1 VSPRRPASPPFLLT
15 LDPQRPLQ
23 RQLYDGLRQAIVA
36 GRLPPAARLPSARLL
51 AADLG
56 VSRNTVTLALDQL
69 SAEGYVEGH
78 VRAGTFV
85 SRTLPETLLQIG
97 ASAPARGGRP
107 AEAELSQ
114 RGRALARSG
123 FPGSALGRPRPFRP
137 GIAGL
142 DAFPAALWARLAGRR
157 WRTAR
162 VPLGYG
168 DPAGYPPLREAI
180 ADYVRRARGVRCTA
194 DQVLV
199 VSGSQQGLDL
209 AARVLLDPGDIA
221 WIEEPGYLGARAA
234 LLAAGAT
241 LATVP
246 VDRHGLDVA
255 AGERSAPEARLAY
268 VSPSHQ
274 FPLGVTLSA
283 TRRLELLR
291 WARRARA
298 WVLEDDYDSEYRYAS
313 RPLASLQGLD
323 EDGRVVYIGTF
334 SKTLFPGLRLGYV
347 VAPPGTE
354 AAFRAARA
362 AADRHSPSLEQAVL
376 ADFIGEGHFVRHVRR
391 MRALYLERR
400 DALQDAVS
408 RRLGGVVELGPAEA
422 GMHVLGWLP
431 SGVDD
436 ARVSAA
442 LADAGVEAPPLSRYA
457 LRPLERGG
465 LLLGY
470 AGFSDRALRAAVDRA
485 APELE
490 RLRS

>member
-1 VSPRRPASPPFLLT
+1 M
-15 LDPQRPLQ
+15 
-23 RQLYDGLRQAIVA
+23 
-36 GRLPPAARLPSARLL
+36 
-51 AADLG
+51 
-56 VSRNTVTLALDQL
+56 
-69 SAEGYVEGH
+69 
-78 VRAGTFV
+78 
-85 SRTLPETLLQIG
+85 
-97 ASAPARGGRP
+97 
-107 AEAELSQ
+107 
-114 RGRALARSG
+114 
-123 FPGSALGRPRPFRP
+123 
-137 GIAGL
+137 
-142 DAFPAALWARLAGRR
+142 
-157 WRTAR
+157 
-162 VPLGYG
+162 
-168 DPAGYPPLREAI
+168 
-180 ADYVRRARGVRCTA
+180 
-194 DQVLV
+194 
-199 VSGSQQGLDL
+199 SGSQQGLDL
-209 AARVLLDPGDIA
+209 AARVLLDPGDVA

-255 AGERSAPEARLAY
+255 AGERRAPEARLAY

-347 VAPPGTE
+347 VAPAGTE
-354 AAFRAARA
+354 TAFRAARA
-362 AADRHSPSLEQAVL
+362 AADGHSPSHEQAVL
-376 ADFIGEGHFVRHVRR
+376 ADFIGAGHFVRHVRR
-391 MRALYLERR
+391 TRALYLERR

-408 RRLGGVVELGPAEA
+408 RRLGGVVELGLAEA
-422 GMHVLGWLP
+422 GMHLLGWLP
-431 SGVDD
+431 LGVDD

-485 APELE
+485 APVLE

>member
-15 LDPQRPLQ
+15 LHPDRPLQ
-23 RQLYDGLRQAIVA
+23 RQLYDGLRQAIGE

-51 AADLG
+51 AAELG
-56 VSRNTVTLALDQL
+56 ISRNTVTLVFDQL
-69 SAEGYVEGH
+69 RAEGYIEGH
-78 VRAGTFV
+78 MRAGTFV
-85 SRTLPETLLQIG
+85 SRTLPDALLQTR
-97 ASAPARGGRP
+97 AAAAPRSRRP
-107 AEAELSQ
+107 AGPELSR
-114 RGRALARSG
+114 RGSALARSG
-123 FPGSALGRPRPFRP
+123 FAGGAPGRPRPFRP

-142 DAFPAALWARLAGRR
+142 DAFPATLWARLTGRR
-157 WRTAR
+157 WRSAG
-162 VPLGYG
+162 VSLGYG
-168 DPAGYPPLREAI
+168 DAAGYLPLREAI
-180 ADYVRRARGVRCTA
+180 ADYVARARAARCSA

-209 AARVLLDPGDIA
+209 AARVLLDPGEVA

-234 LLAAGAT
+234 LLAAGAI
-241 LATVP
+241 LAPVP

-255 AGERSAPEARLAY
+255 AGEHRAPEARLAY

-323 EDGRVVYIGTF
+323 DDGRVVYIGTF

-347 VAPPGTE
+347 IAPPGTE
-354 AAFRAARA
+354 DAFRAARA

-376 ADFIGEGHFVRHVRR
+376 ADFIGAGHFVRHVRR

-400 DALQDAVS
+400 DALRDAIT
-408 RRLGGVVELGPAEA
+408 RRLGGAVELGPAEA
-422 GMHVLGWLP
+422 GMHLLGWLP
-431 SGVDD
+431 AGVDD
-436 ARVSAA
+436 AAVSAA
-442 LADAGVEAPPLSRYA
+442 LAEAGVEAPPLSRYA
-457 LRPLERGG
+457 LRPLERAG

-485 APELE
+485 APVLE